1 MASAR
6 QDFDRFVRWI
16 YQSEAIPSDVRR
28 LASLCL
34 ANFNDLAGTSRNRSQ
49 RSIYLAQ
56 LMRQQ
61 LAQTIEEP
69 PAIEANI
76 EEGEWPWLRLN
87 SLTLGPF
94 RGFRTPELFEL
105 DKQIT
110 LLYGPN
116 GSGKTSLCESLEYA
130 LLGDVEEAGNKRIT
144 ARTYLANLHAGRFAP
159 PVLKALDNR
168 GRELD
173 VASNPDTFRF
183 CFVEKNRIDSFSR
196 IAARPNNQRA
206 ELIATLFGMDQF
218 SDFVGHFN
226 ESIDSQLVLT
236 ADKQATL
243 ETRRA
248 GLLADRQLVDSEVE
262 IIRVLTSEELA
273 LAESYAPGTT
283 YADLKALFGSEAAPG
298 RLQQLDTI
306 LEAVPPAIVG
316 ISGPVLQENYDR
328 AEAHKNE
335 LNRIAADLKAQSDQV
350 SFKGLYEAVL
360 ALREPVGDRC
370 PACDTP
376 LVGQNHVANDPY
388 EKATTGLQQLEAL
401 ALLQESQKA
410 AELEV
415 NRISRELRR
424 IFKIIE
430 RFIGAEPVTPVGTFL
445 TTLPEEP
452 SGFWWEAIAPDNA
465 GINPSLAQIIEIAD
479 LIAAQDTATRQ
490 SQQGR
495 QQLIEE
501 RKRLRDFQLRV
512 QAQDQKRQQLKDSID
527 AANARIKGFDET
539 NATLILE
546 VAQEQL
552 DIVRDTP
559 LKTTYDLFLEA
570 IRSYRNQLPGQLM
583 AGLNE
588 SAMTLYNSFNRN
600 DLDADKLAALYLPLT
615 GEEKID
621 ISFRGAPER
630 RVDALHVLSEGHVR
644 CLGLAILL
652 AKAKSIECPLIV
664 FDDAINAI
672 DHDHRGGI
680 RETIFENDTF
690 EDTQLIVTCHSN
702 EFIKDIQQHLPV
714 RRRNNCRVYLLRHH
728 DGNHQPRVRGNVTS
742 ANYIAKARAG
752 RDVLNDRDA
761 LSASRQAL
769 EMLSEKVW
777 KWLSSHNQGVL
788 TLQITAAGAE
798 PQLRMLCDSILKKL
812 RSAAT
817 FQHANKEPLITAYGT
832 ILGIPEQNLVW
843 TYLNKGTHEEENRDD
858 FDGEHVESVIATL
871 EALDA
876 LDLRHG
882 R

>member
-34 ANFNDLAGTSRNRSQ
+34 ANFDDLARTSRNRSQ

-196 IAARPNNQRA
+196 IAARPNNQRT

-236 ADKQATL
+236 ADKQVTL
-243 ETRRA
+243 DTRRA
-248 GLLADRQLVDSEVE
+248 GLLADRQLVDSKVE

-316 ISGPVLQENYDR
+316 ISGPVLQKNYDR

-430 RFIGAEPVTPVGTFL
+430 RFIGAEPVTSVGAFL
-445 TTLPEEP
+445 TALPEEP
-452 SGFWWEAIAPDNA
+452 AGFWWEAIAPDDA

-479 LIAAQDTATRQ
+479 LIAAQDTATSK

-501 RKRLRDFQLRV
+501 RNRLRDFQLRV

>member
-28 LASLCL
+28 LASLCI
-34 ANFNDLAGTSRNRSQ
+34 ANFDDLAGTSRNRSQ

-196 IAARPNNQRA
+196 IAAHPNNQRA

-218 SDFVGHFN
+218 SDFVGNFN

-243 ETRRA
+243 DTRRA

-262 IIRVLTSEELA
+262 IIKVLTSEELA

-283 YADLKALFGSEAAPG
+283 YADLKALFGSEAASG

-335 LNRIAADLKAQSDQV
+335 LNRIASDLKAQSDQV

-410 AELEV
+410 AGLEV

-430 RFIGAEPVTPVGTFL
+430 RFIGAEPVTPVGAFL
-445 TTLPEEP
+445 TALPEEP
-452 SGFWWEAIAPDNA
+452 AGFWWEAIALDNA

-501 RKRLRDFQLRV
+501 RNRLRDFQLRV

-527 AANARIKGFDET
+527 AANASIKGFDET

-552 DIVRDTP
+552 NIVRDTP

-588 SAMTLYNSFNRN
+588 STMTLYNSFNRN

-728 DGNHQPRVRGNVTS
+728 DGNHQPRVRGNVMS

-777 KWLSSHNQGVL
+777 KWLSSHNQGAL

>member
-6 QDFDRFVRWI
+6 QDFDRFVRWL

-34 ANFNDLAGTSRNRSQ
+34 TNFDALAGTSRNRSQ
-49 RSIYLAQ
+49 RSIFLAQ
-56 LMRQQ
+56 MMRQQ

-69 PAIEANI
+69 PSIEADI
-76 EEGEWPWLRLN
+76 EEGEWPWSRLHR
-87 SLTLGPF
+87 LTLGPF
-94 RGFRTPELFEL
+94 RGFRTPESFEL

-116 GSGKTSLCESLEYA
+116 GSGKTSLCEALEYA
-130 LLGDVEEAGNKRIT
+130 LLGDVEEAGNKRIA
-144 ARTYLANLHAGRFAP
+144 ARTYLKNLHAGRFTP
-159 PVLKALDNR
+159 PVLEALDNR
-168 GRELD
+168 GRGLD

-196 IAARPNNQRA
+196 IAARPNAQRA

-218 SDFVGHFN
+218 SDFVSHFN
-226 ESIDSQLVLT
+226 ESIDNQLILT
-236 ADKQATL
+236 ANKQATL

-248 GLLADRQLVDSEVE
+248 GLQADKQMVDNEAESV
-262 IIRVLTSEELA
+262 RVITSEELA

-283 YADLKALFGSEAAPG
+283 YPELKALFGSEDAPG

-306 LEAVPPAIVG
+306 LETVPPTIVG
-316 ISGPVLQENYDR
+316 ISGQTLQENYDR
-328 AEAHKNE
+328 VEAHKNE
-335 LNRIAADLKAQSDQV
+335 LNRIAADLKTQSDHI

-376 LVGQNHVANDPY
+376 LAGQNHVANDPY
-388 EKATTGLQQLEAL
+388 EKAITGLQQLEAL

-410 AELEV
+410 AEIEV

-424 IFKIIE
+424 LFKIIE
-430 RFIGAEPVTPVGTFL
+430 RFIGAELTTPIGAFL
-445 TTLPEEP
+445 TALPEEP
-452 SGFWWEAIAPDNA
+452 TGFWWEAIAPDNA
-465 GINPSLAQIIEIAD
+465 GINPSLAQMIEIAD
-479 LIAAQDTATRQ
+479 KIAEQDSATRT

-501 RKRLRDFQLRV
+501 RNRLRDFQLRV
-512 QAQDQKRQQLKDSID
+512 QAQDQKRQQLRESID
-527 AANARIKGFDET
+527 AAGARIKGFDET
-539 NATLILE
+539 NASLILE
-546 VAQEQL
+546 VTQEQQ
-552 DIVRDTP
+552 DIIRDTQ

-570 IRSYRNQLPGQLM
+570 VRSYRNQLPGQLM

-588 SAMTLYNSFNRN
+588 SAMALYNSFNRN
-600 DLDADKLAALYLPLT
+600 DLDADKLAALHLPLT
-615 GEEKID
+615 GEEKIE
-621 ISFRGAPER
+621 ISFRSAPER

-652 AKAKSIECPLIV
+652 AKAKSIECPFIV

-702 EFIKDIQQHLPV
+702 EFIKDIQQHLPL
-714 RRRNNCRVYLLRHH
+714 RRRSNCRVYLLRHH
-728 DGNHQPRVRGNVTS
+728 DGNHQPRVLGNVTS
-742 ANYIAKARAG
+742 ANYIARARAG

-761 LSASRQAL
+761 LAACRQAL

-777 KWLSSHNQGVL
+777 KWLSSHDQGVL
-788 TLQITAAGAE
+788 TLQIAAAGAE

-817 FQHANKEPLITAYGT
+817 FQHTNKEPLIAAYSV

-843 TYLNKGTHEEENRDD
+843 TYLNKGTHEEEDRDD

-871 EALDA
+871 EALDS
-876 LDLRHG
+876 LDLRRG

>member
-6 QDFDRFVRWI
+6 QDFDRFVSWV
-16 YQSEAIPSDVRR
+16 YQSEAIPSDVRQ

-34 ANFNDLAGTSRNRSQ
+34 ANFDALAGTSRNRSQ

-61 LAQTIEEP
+61 LAQTSEEP

-76 EEGEWPWLRLN
+76 EVGEWPWSRLHR
-87 SLTLGPF
+87 LTLGPF
-94 RGFRTPELFEL
+94 RGFRTPESLEL

-116 GSGKTSLCESLEYA
+116 GSGKTSLCEALEYA
-130 LLGDVEEAGNKRIT
+130 LLGDVEEAGNKRIA
-144 ARTYLANLHAGRFAP
+144 ARTYLANLHAGRSAP

-168 GRELD
+168 GQELD
-173 VASNPDTFRF
+173 VDSNPDTFRF

-196 IAARPNNQRA
+196 IAARPNTQRA

-218 SDFVGHFN
+218 SDFVSHFN
-226 ESIDSQLVLT
+226 ESIDNQLILT
-236 ADKQATL
+236 ANKQAVL
-243 ETRRA
+243 ETRRG
-248 GLLADRQLVDSEVE
+248 GLLTDRQLVDGKAEAFRTL
-262 IIRVLTSEELA
+262 INEESA
-273 LAESYAPGTT
+273 LAESFALGTT
-283 YADLKALFGSEAAPG
+283 YADLKALFGSEDAPG

-316 ISGPVLQENYDR
+316 INGPTLQENYDR
-328 AEAHKNE
+328 AETHKNE

-360 ALREPVGDRC
+360 ALREHVGDRC

-376 LVGQNHVANDPY
+376 LAGENHVANDPY

-401 ALLQESQKA
+401 ALLQENQKA
-410 AELEV
+410 AEIDV
-415 NRISRELRR
+415 NRISRELRL
-424 IFKIIE
+424 ILKKIE
-430 RFIGAEPVTPVGTFL
+430 RFIGAEPLTPVGAFL
-445 TTLPEEP
+445 AALHDEP
-452 SGFWWEAIAPDNA
+452 AGFWWEDIAPDNA

-479 LIAAQDTATRQ
+479 QIAAQDTATKA
-490 SQQGR
+490 SLQGR

-501 RKRLRDFQLRV
+501 RNRLRDFQLRV
-512 QAQDQKRQQLKDSID
+512 QAQDQKRQQLKENID
-527 AANARIKGFDET
+527 AAGARITGFDET
-539 NATLILE
+539 NASLILE
-546 VAQEQL
+546 VAQEQQ

-600 DLDADKLAALYLPLT
+600 DLDADKLAALHLPLT
-615 GEEKID
+615 GEEKIE

-652 AKAKSIECPLIV
+652 AKARSIACPLIV

-728 DGNHQPRVRGNVTS
+728 DGNYQPRIRGNVAS
-742 ANYIAKARAG
+742 ANYIARARAG
-752 RDVLNDRDA
+752 RDVLNDREA
-761 LSASRQAL
+761 LAASRQAL

-777 KWLSSHNQGVL
+777 KWLSSHDQGVL

-798 PQLRMLCDSILKKL
+798 PQLRNLCDSLLKRL
-812 RSAAT
+812 RSVAT
-817 FQHANKEPLITAYGT
+817 FQHANKEPLIAAYGT

-871 EALDA
+871 EALDS
-876 LDLRHG
+876 LDLRLG

>member
-34 ANFNDLAGTSRNRSQ
+34 ANFDDLAGTSRNRSQ
-49 RSIYLAQ
+49 RSVYLAQ

-61 LAQTIEEP
+61 LAQTIEEA
-69 PAIEANI
+69 PAAEANVA
-76 EEGEWPWLRLN
+76 EGQWPWSRLQ

-94 RGFRTPELFEL
+94 RGFRTPESFEI

-116 GSGKTSLCESLEYA
+116 GSGKTSLCEALEYA
-130 LLGDVEEAGNKRIT
+130 LLGDVEEAENKRIA

-196 IAARPNNQRA
+196 IAARPNAQRA

-218 SDFVGHFN
+218 SDFVSHFN
-226 ESIDSQLVLT
+226 ESIDNQLILT
-236 ADKQATL
+236 ANKQATL
-243 ETRRA
+243 DTRRA
-248 GLLADRQLVDSEVE
+248 GLLADRQLVGGEAE
-262 IIRVLTSEELA
+262 AIRVLASEELA
-273 LAESYAPGTT
+273 LAETYKPETT
-283 YADLKALFGSEAAPG
+283 YAGLKALFGSEGTPG

-306 LEAVPPAIVG
+306 LEALPPAIVG
-316 ISGPVLQENYDR
+316 ISGPVLQETYDR
-328 AEAHKNE
+328 AEGHKNE
-335 LNRIAADLKAQSDQV
+335 FNCISADLRAQSDQV

-360 ALREPVGDRC
+360 ALKEPVGDRC

-376 LVGQNHVANDPY
+376 LAGQNHVANDPY
-388 EKATTGLQQLEAL
+388 EKATSGLQQLEAL

-415 NRISRELRR
+415 NRVSHELRQ
-424 IFKIIE
+424 ILKKVE
-430 RFIGAEPVTPVGTFL
+430 LFIRAELATTVGEFL
-445 TTLPEEP
+445 ETLPEEP
-452 SGFWWEAIAPDNA
+452 AGFWWEAIAPDNLWN
-465 GINPSLAQIIEIAD
+465 NPPLAQIIEIAD
-479 LIAAQDTATRQ
+479 QIAAQDTATRQ
-490 SQQGR
+490 SQQER
-495 QQLIEE
+495 QQHIVE
-501 RKRLRDFQLRV
+501 RSRLRDFQLRV
-512 QAQDQKRQQLKDSID
+512 QTQDQKRQQLKDNIE
-527 AANARIKGFDET
+527 AASARIQAFDET
-539 NATLILE
+539 NAALILE

-570 IRSYRNQLPGQLM
+570 IRLYRNQLPGQLM

-588 SAMTLYNSFNRN
+588 SAMSLYNSFNRN

-615 GEEKID
+615 GEEKIE

-652 AKAKSIECPLIV
+652 AKAKSIECPFIV

-690 EDTQLIVTCHSN
+690 EDTQFIVTCHSN

-742 ANYIAKARAG
+742 ANYIARARAG

-761 LSASRQAL
+761 LAACRQAL

-777 KWLSSHNQGVL
+777 KWLSSHDQGVL
-788 TLQITAAGAE
+788 TLRIAAAGAE

-812 RSAAT
+812 RGAAT
-817 FQHANKEPLITAYGT
+817 FQHANKEPLIAAYGV

-871 EALDA
+871 EALDS
-876 LDLRHG
+876 LELRPG

>member
-1 MASAR
+1 MATAR

-16 YQSEAIPSDVRR
+16 YQSEKIPSDVRR
-28 LASLCL
+28 LGSLCL
-34 ANFNDLAGTSRNRSQ
+34 ANFDALAGTSRNRSQ
-49 RSIYLAQ
+49 RSIYLTQ

-61 LAQTIEEP
+61 LAQTIEEAP
-69 PAIEANI
+69 VA
-76 EEGEWPWLRLN
+76 EENVVAGEWPWSRLH

-94 RGFRTPELFEL
+94 RGFRTPEPFEL

-116 GSGKTSLCESLEYA
+116 GSGKTSLCEALEYA
-130 LLGDVEEAGNKRIT
+130 LLGDVEEAGNKRIA
-144 ARTYLANLHAGRFAP
+144 ARAYLANLHAERFDP
-159 PVLKALDNR
+159 PILRAISNQ

-173 VASNPDTFRF
+173 VVPNLDTFRF

-196 IAARPNNQRA
+196 IAARPNAQRA

-226 ESIDSQLVLT
+226 ESIDNQLILT
-236 ADKQATL
+236 ANKQATL
-243 ETRRA
+243 ETHRA
-248 GLLADRQLVDSEVE
+248 GLLADRQMVE
-262 IIRVLTSEELA
+262 GEAEAVRVLTSEELA
-273 LAESYAPGTT
+273 LAGTYAPETT
-283 YADLKALFGSEAAPG
+283 YAGLKALFGSEGAPG
-298 RLQQLDTI
+298 RLQQLDAI
-306 LEAVPPAIVG
+306 LEAVQPSIVG
-316 ISGPVLQENYDR
+316 ISGPVIQETYDR
-328 AEAHKNE
+328 AEEHKNE
-335 LNRIAADLKAQSDQV
+335 LNRIVADLKVQSDQV

-360 ALREPVGDRC
+360 ALRAPVGDRC

-376 LVGQNHVANDPY
+376 LIGQNHVSNDPY
-388 EKATTGLQQLEAL
+388 EKATAGLQQLEAL

-415 NRISRELRR
+415 NRVSREFRQVLK
-424 IFKIIE
+424 KIGL
-430 RFIGAEPVTPVGTFL
+430 FIGAEPVTPLRTFL
-445 TTLPEEP
+445 AALPEEP
-452 SGFWWEAIAPDNA
+452 AGFWWEAITPDNPEN
-465 GINPSLAQIIEIAD
+465 NPPLTQLIEIAD
-479 LIAAQDTATRQ
+479 QIAAQDTVTRQ
-490 SQQGR
+490 SQQER

-501 RKRLRDFQLRV
+501 RNRLRDFQLRV

-527 AANARIKGFDET
+527 AASARIKGFDET
-539 NATLILE
+539 NAALILE
-546 VAQEQL
+546 VTQEQR

-588 SAMTLYNSFNRN
+588 SAMTLYNAFNRN
-600 DLDADKLAALYLPLT
+600 DLDADKIAALYLPLT
-615 GEEKID
+615 GEEKIE

-630 RVDALHVLSEGHVR
+630 RVDALHVLSEGHIR

-652 AKAKSIECPLIV
+652 AKARSIQCPLIV

-690 EDTQLIVTCHSN
+690 ENTQLIVTCHSN
-702 EFIKDIQQHLPV
+702 EFIKDIQQHLPA
-714 RRRNNCRVYLLRHH
+714 RRRTNSRVYLLRHH

-742 ANYIAKARAG
+742 ANYITKARA
-752 RDVLNDRDA
+752 DHDAFNDRDA
-761 LSASRQAL
+761 LAASRQAL

-777 KWLSSHNQGVL
+777 KWLSSHDQGVL
-788 TLQITAAGAE
+788 TLQIAAAGAE

-812 RSAAT
+812 RNSAT
-817 FQHANKEPLITAYGT
+817 FQHANKEPLIDAYGM

-858 FDGEHVESVIATL
+858 FDVEYVESVIATL

-876 LDLRHG
+876 LDLRQG
-882 R
+882 K

>member
-6 QDFDRFVRWI
+6 QDFDRFVSWV
-16 YQSEAIPSDVRR
+16 YQSEAIPSGVRQ

-34 ANFNDLAGTSRNRSQ
+34 ANFNALAGTSRNRSQ

-61 LAQTIEEP
+61 LAQIPEEP

-76 EEGEWPWLRLN
+76 EVGEWPWSRLHR
-87 SLTLGPF
+87 LTLGPF
-94 RGFRTPELFEL
+94 RGFRTPEPFEL

-116 GSGKTSLCESLEYA
+116 GSGKTSLCEALEYA
-130 LLGDVEEAGNKRIT
+130 LLGDVEEAGNKRIA
-144 ARTYLANLHAGRFAP
+144 ARTYLTNLHAGRFAP
-159 PVLKALDNR
+159 PILKALDGR

-173 VASNPDTFRF
+173 VAPNPDTFRF

-196 IAARPNNQRA
+196 IAARPNAQRA

-226 ESIDSQLVLT
+226 ESIDSQLVLA

-248 GLLADRQLVDSEVE
+248 GLQADQLIVDGEAEAV
-262 IIRVLTSEELA
+262 RVLTSEELA

-283 YADLKALFGSEAAPG
+283 YSDLKALLGSEAAPG
-298 RLQQLDTI
+298 RLQQLDAM
-306 LEAVPPAIVG
+306 LEAVPPAIIG
-316 ISGPVLQENYDR
+316 ISGPALQETYDR

-335 LNRIAADLKAQSDQV
+335 FNRITENLRAQSDQV

-376 LVGQNHVANDPY
+376 LVGQNHVAIDPY
-388 EKATTGLQQLEAL
+388 EKASTGLQQLEAL

-410 AELEV
+410 AEIEV
-415 NRISRELRR
+415 HRISRELRQ
-424 IFKIIE
+424 ILKKIE
-430 RFIGAEPVTPVGTFL
+430 LFIDADPVTPVGEFL
-445 TTLPEEP
+445 AALPEEP
-452 SGFWWEAIAPDNA
+452 AGFWWEAIAPDNA
-465 GINPSLAQIIEIAD
+465 GMNPSLAQIIEIAD
-479 LIAAQDTATRQ
+479 QIAGQDTATRV

-501 RKRLRDFQLRV
+501 RNRLRDFQLRV
-512 QAQDQKRQQLKDSID
+512 QMQDQKRHQLKENID
-527 AANARIKGFDET
+527 AAAARIRGFDET
-539 NATLILE
+539 NAPLILE
-546 VAQEQL
+546 VTQEQQ

-615 GEEKID
+615 GEEKIE
-621 ISFRGAPER
+621 ISFRAAPER

-652 AKAKSIECPLIV
+652 AKARSIACPLIV

-728 DGNHQPRVRGNVTS
+728 DGNHQPRVRSNVAS
-742 ANYIAKARAG
+742 ANYIARARAA
-752 RDVLNDRDA
+752 REVLNDRDA
-761 LSASRQAL
+761 LAASRQAL

-777 KWLSSHNQGVL
+777 KWLSSHEQGVL

-798 PQLRMLCDSILKKL
+798 PQLRNLCDSLLKKL

-817 FQHANKEPLITAYGT
+817 FQHANKEPLIAAYGT

-858 FDGEHVESVIATL
+858 FDAEHVESVIATL

>member
-6 QDFDRFVRWI
+6 QDFDRFVSWV
-16 YQSEAIPSDVRR
+16 YQSEAIPSDVRQ

-34 ANFNDLAGTSRNRSQ
+34 ANFDALAGTSRNRSQ

-61 LAQTIEEP
+61 LAQTPEEP
-69 PAIEANI
+69 PA
-76 EEGEWPWLRLN
+76 
-87 SLTLGPF
+87 
-94 RGFRTPELFEL
+94 
-105 DKQIT
+105 KQIT

-116 GSGKTSLCESLEYA
+116 GSGKTSLCEALEYA
-130 LLGDVEEAGNKRIT
+130 LLGDVEEAGNKRIA
-144 ARTYLANLHAGRFAP
+144 ARTYLANLHAGRSAP
-159 PVLKALDNR
+159 PVLKALDN
-168 GRELD
+168 GGQELD
-173 VASNPDTFRF
+173 VVSNPDTFRF

-196 IAARPNNQRA
+196 IAARPNTQRA

-218 SDFVGHFN
+218 SDFVSHFN
-226 ESIDSQLVLT
+226 ESIDNQLILT
-236 ADKQATL
+236 ANKQAVL

-248 GLLADRQLVDSEVE
+248 GLLTDRQLVDGKAEAFRTL
-262 IIRVLTSEELA
+262 INEESA

-283 YADLKALFGSEAAPG
+283 YADLKALFGSEDAPG

-316 ISGPVLQENYDR
+316 INGPTLQENYDR
-328 AEAHKNE
+328 AETHKNE

-376 LVGQNHVANDPY
+376 LAGENHVANDPY

-401 ALLQESQKA
+401 ALLQENQKA
-410 AELEV
+410 AEIDV
-415 NRISRELRR
+415 NRISRELRL
-424 IFKIIE
+424 ILKKIE
-430 RFIGAEPVTPVGTFL
+430 RFIGAEPVTPVGAFL
-445 TTLPEEP
+445 AALPDEP
-452 SGFWWEAIAPDNA
+452 AGFWWEAIAPDNA

-479 LIAAQDTATRQ
+479 QIAAQDTATKA

-501 RKRLRDFQLRV
+501 RNRLRDFQLRV
-512 QAQDQKRQQLKDSID
+512 QVQDQKRQQLKENID
-527 AANARIKGFDET
+527 AAGARITGFDET
-539 NATLILE
+539 NASLILE
-546 VAQEQL
+546 VAQEQQ

-600 DLDADKLAALYLPLT
+600 DLDADKLAALHLPLT
-615 GEEKID
+615 GEEKIE

-652 AKAKSIECPLIV
+652 AKARSIACPLIV

-728 DGNHQPRVRGNVTS
+728 DGNYQPRIRGNVAS
-742 ANYIAKARAG
+742 ANYIARARAG
-752 RDVLNDRDA
+752 RDVLNDREA
-761 LSASRQAL
+761 LAASRQAL

-777 KWLSSHNQGVL
+777 KWLSSHDQGVL

-798 PQLRMLCDSILKKL
+798 PQLRNLCNSLLKRL
-812 RSAAT
+812 RTAAT
-817 FQHANKEPLITAYGT
+817 FQHANKEPLIAAYGT

-871 EALDA
+871 EALDS
-876 LDLRHG
+876 LDLRLG